1 MNNRDLMSFS
11 VSLGLHA
18 LVFAIVLSL
27 GPHGMFKGGDG
38 DSDKGGRAKY
48 KGVDASGVI
57 EKERPIAIE
66 VVEPVIKAPGIK
78 KKKPKPQ
85 RKNADTECPGKWYGG
100 IGIQNKSHPLGEE
113 IEKIFSGYPA
123 DLAGLQIG
131 DVITSVVGNEITGP
145 PGTPVHMIIMRN
157 GQFIKL
163 TIIRGKVCYGG

>member
-1 MNNRDLMSFS
+1 MDKRFS
-11 VSLGLHA
+11 LSLITSA
-18 LVFAIVLSL
+18 LV
-27 GPHGMFKGGDG
+27 HGLLIYYISTIAMNLKMGDG
-38 DSDKGGRAKY
+38 DKQGGNGKGKY
-48 KGVDASGVI
+48 QGVNAEDVI
-57 EKERPIAIE
+57 EKEKPVE
-66 VVEPVIKAPGIK
+66 VTMIDAQEEPEITLPK
-78 KKKPKPQ
+78 KQEKKL
-85 RKNADTECPGKWYGG
+85 KNADLECPGKWYGG